1 MKSTLK
7 QHTYQCK
14 CGAITKEFVWNTNV
28 PTTKIN
34 CSNCS
39 ELLDVTDL
47 LNTNK
52 NEAVSI
58 RTPTK
63 NR

>member
-14 CGAITKEFVWNTNV
+14 CGVLTKEFVWSNDLEK
-28 PTTKIN
+28 TKVN

-39 ELLDVTDL
+39 ELLDISNL

-52 NEAVSI
+52 SEAASI